1 VLVPARFIQVKEKGM
16 AREGA
21 GLGRGSKGGAVK
33 VIAFE
38 KLFDEVKR
46 ITDTVR
52 GRAYQIFEE
61 HGGLLGREWSDW
73 FQAEEE
79 LLHPIHLSLSESPD
93 SFTLHAEVPGFRA
106 DELEV
111 SVEAR
116 RLTIAGHRE
125 SSKER
130 KAGKTVF
137 SERCS
142 DRILRVVDLPADV
155 DPQKVQ
161 ATLKNGMLA
170 ITMARADAARKVR
183 VEQKVA

>member
-1 VLVPARFIQVKEKGM
+1 M
-16 AREGA
+16 AREGV
-21 GLGRGSKGGAVK
+21 GLGRGAKRGTVK
-33 VIAFE
+33 VIPFE
-38 KLFDEVKR
+38 KLFDEVKQ

-52 GRAYQIFEE
+52 ERAYGIFEAQ
-61 HGGLLGREWSDW
+61 GRLFGREWSDW

-79 LLHPIHLSLSESPD
+79 VLHPVHLTLSESPD
-93 SFTLHAEVPGFRA
+93 SFTLQAEVPGFRA

-125 SSKER
+125 STKER
-130 KAGKTVF
+130 KAEKTIF

-142 DRILRVVDLPADV
+142 DRILRAVDLPADV
-155 DPQKVQ
+155 DPEKVQ

-170 ITMARADAARKVR
+170 ITMARAAAARKIR